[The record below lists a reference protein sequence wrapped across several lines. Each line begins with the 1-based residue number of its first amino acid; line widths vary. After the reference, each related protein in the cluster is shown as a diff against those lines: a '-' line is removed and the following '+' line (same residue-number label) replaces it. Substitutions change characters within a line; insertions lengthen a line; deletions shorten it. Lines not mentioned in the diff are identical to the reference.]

1 MKYFYI
7 AVTVEQDKNE
17 SIFTERANE
26 TPERGLYAY
35 CIRCTENDNIKAVL
49 ERIGGLIHAN
59 ICPTKKQAQ
68 NTVIFWNFCY
78 RENGTYLFDDAPRF

>member
-1 MKYFYI
+1 MKNFYI

-17 SIFTERANE
+17 SIFTERTNR

-49 ERIGGLIHAN
+49 ERVGGLIHAN
-59 ICPTKKQAQ
+59 ICPTKKRAAEIV
-68 NTVIFWNFCY
+68 NHWNACY
-78 RENGTYLFDDAPRF
+78 IANGTYLFDTPRF